1 MYFDRHLSC
10 KLNRLYLTG
19 VLFIDLRVINSQR
32 LARTPSAMRTRLHP
46 VGPKAT
52 MSSTLL
58 HTTTHPTGPKAAMRM
73 SLHPA
78 GSKAEMLMRR
88 GYVRRAKNPAGSRVA
103 LLMAIHT
110 IVPKDAMS
118 NTSYPT
124 TSHPVG
130 SNTAMSMSLHPAGPK
145 AEMITHCG

>member
-1 MYFDRHLSC
+1 
-10 KLNRLYLTG
+10 
-19 VLFIDLRVINSQR
+19 
-32 LARTPSAMRTRLHP
+32 
-46 VGPKAT
+46 
-52 MSSTLL
+52 
-58 HTTTHPTGPKAAMRM
+58 MRM

-88 GYVRRAKNPAGSRVA
+88 GYMRRPKNQAGSSVA

-118 NTSYPT
+118 NTSYPA

-130 SNTAMSMSLHPAGPK
+130 PKAAMSMSLHPAVSK